1 MTESYKID
9 NDVLFRWIV
18 GKVYSERKEGE
29 KTKEEGEKWNDDKE
43 RKDEKERINGE
54 RKGKKEWREETIYK
68 GDEAVERRKEKGSK
82 FRVQSMYLHDV
93 IFCHDTRL

>member
-9 NDVLFRWIV
+9 NDFV
-18 GKVYSERKEGE
+18 GLLGKFIAREKKEKKQRRRE
-29 KTKEEGEKWNDDKE
+29 KNEMTT
-43 RKDEKERINGE
+43 RKERINGE

-82 FRVQSMYLHDV
+82 FRVQSIICAYTM
-93 IFCHDTRL
+93 